1 MAKLSDGQKFGI
13 GAAAVFGF
21 LVLTRR
27 EKSDIIVPDSVP
39 VSAAKE
45 RIKAEALKQG
55 VDPRIAL
62 TFADLESRFQSG
74 AVGDK
79 TWPFRGD
86 KWERFVQNNPRY
98 SANQFRDQRDP
109 WVSYGFFQLLSA
121 FELWRED
128 PNADPRILAL
138 PEVNARLGVAKIKRL
153 QDEFGNDP
161 LKIRIKY
168 VCGNIAKC
176 DPGKVL
182 SIARKISKTA
192 PKHGLDLGP
201 TVEVVARAQALIN
214 DPALV

>member
-1 MAKLSDGQKFGI
+1 VKRDPPHFSL
-13 GAAAVFGF
+13 AAAVFGF
-21 LVLTRR
+21 LILTRR
-27 EKSDIIVPDSVP
+27 KASAVVVPDSIP
-39 VSAAKE
+39 VAAAKE
-45 RIKAEALKQG
+45 QIKAEALKQG

-74 AVGDK
+74 AVGDR

-86 KWERFVQNNPRY
+86 KWERFVRDNPRY
-98 SANQFRDQRDP
+98 SANQFRNQRDL
-109 WVSYGFFQLLSA
+109 WVSYGLFQLLSP
-121 FELWRED
+121 FELWREE

-153 QDEFGNDP
+153 QDEFGKDP

-168 VCGNIAKC
+168 VCGSIRSC

-182 SIARKISKTA
+182 SIARKLANTA

-201 TVEVVARAQALIN
+201 TVEVVARAQALVN
-214 DPALV
+214 DPSLV